1 MLLKLLISSALF
13 LSLTII
19 FCLIRAIK
27 GPKLADRLIAVNVI
41 GTKTMILIS
50 IVAFILRETF
60 FLDVVLVYAL
70 INFVATVLI
79 SRYVES

>member
-1 MLLKLLISSALF
+1 MLLKFLIFSTLF
-13 LSLTII
+13 LSFTII
-19 FCLIRAIK
+19 FCLIRAMK
-27 GPKLADRLIAVNVI
+27 GPKPTDRLIAVNVI

-79 SRYVES
+79 ARYIEG

>member
-1 MLLKLLISSALF
+1 MISKLLIFSSLF
-13 LSLTII
+13 LSFTII

-27 GPKLADRLIAVNVI
+27 GPKSTDRLIAVNVI
-41 GTKTMILIS
+41 GTKTIMLIS
-50 IVAFILRETF
+50 IIAFVLRETF

-79 SRYVES
+79 ARIV